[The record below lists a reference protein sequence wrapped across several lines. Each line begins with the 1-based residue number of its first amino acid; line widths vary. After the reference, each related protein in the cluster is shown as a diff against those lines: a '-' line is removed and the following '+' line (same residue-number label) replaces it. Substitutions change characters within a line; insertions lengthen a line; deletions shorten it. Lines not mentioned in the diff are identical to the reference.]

1 MFVDPNTKER
11 KMLCGRKNTSDRQ
24 IINFSD
30 YLTLEG
36 SFIEDK
42 IFKGKF
48 LQALKDYKLYG
59 NDQNWKTKMT
69 SGTGKTKSPCSRM
82 SSKWAVQQK

>member
-42 IFKGKF
+42 IF
-48 LQALKDYKLYG
+48 
-59 NDQNWKTKMT
+59 
-69 SGTGKTKSPCSRM
+69 
-82 SSKWAVQQK
+82 